1 VAARNW
7 GGQWSTPAELPFEVV
22 RNRAQQEMAEA
33 VERARIDREVALATA
48 ARLAELNRQLED
60 TDRLKTQLITQI
72 RDQAAVFERLS
83 QQDGLTGLLNRRA
96 LDERLAEEFAR
107 ARQHQRPLSVVLA
120 DLDHF
125 KRINDTY
132 SHQVGDQVLKVVAQ
146 LGQEVVRQSD
156 SLGRYGGEELM
167 LVLPETTAA
176 QAWALCERWR
186 ARIAAYDWAPIA
198 AGLRVTLSCGLTDD
212 MAVAHQE
219 RMVAHADQALY
230 RAKHGG
236 RNRTCGREEG
246 RGHTPAA

>member
-1 VAARNW
+1 
-7 GGQWSTPAELPFEVV
+7 
-22 RNRAQQEMAEA
+22 MDEA
-33 VERARIDREVALATA
+33 LERARIDKEVALATA

-107 ARQHQRPLSVVLA
+107 ARRHQRPLSVALA

-132 SHQVGDQVLKVVAQ
+132 SHQVGDRVLKVVAQ
-146 LGQEVVRQSD
+146 LGREVVRQSD

-167 LVLPETTAA
+167 LVLPETMAA
-176 QAWALCERWR
+176 QAWALCEEWR
-186 ARIAAYDWAPIA
+186 ARIAGYDWAPIA

-212 MAVAHQE
+212 TAVAHQE
-219 RMVAHADQALY
+219 RMVAHADRALY
-230 RAKHGG
+230 RAKQGG
-236 RNRTCGREEG
+236 RNRTCGPDEG